1 MKGWHRSTCRLAVS
15 ASEADPLAVSWDGP
29 CPTALI
35 PTHSFQKGLAY
46 MLCTPAILKRALDH
60 YQSYLPTASEHLR
73 ETREKWIPIVVKRPR
88 DRRRVCQI
96 SEHILQ
102 RGLSNTGPI
111 TWSTYNGL
119 PETRQIAVALNVM
132 QAMAEHLASLPTASR
147 SAGGQPLPM
156 VQGVGQ
162 FLAAIPLDHATLAL
176 RNCGPREL
184 GGSTSTSATAGKP
197 AGLTGTGESA
207 KKRPSSSDSSRP
219 F

>member
-1 MKGWHRSTCRLAVS
+1 
-15 ASEADPLAVSWDGP
+15 
-29 CPTALI
+29 
-35 PTHSFQKGLAY
+35 

-111 TWSTYNGL
+111 TWSIYNGL
-119 PETRQIAVALNVM
+119 PEAHQIAVALNVM

-184 GGSTSTSATAGKP
+184 GPFTMQIIQDARVTAVP
-197 AGLTGTGESA
+197 DFMRVYINIRNRWEARGLDWDRREREEAAIKLRLFQTIL
-207 KKRPSSSDSSRP
+207 K
-219 F
+219 